1 MHWSKDHPDYICAMS
16 TAISTPS
23 SRKKG
28 FSTSCPS
35 TMPERKR
42 KSDDLSPAEKAIA
55 PKRTVATLL
64 NPFPALGP
72 ETDEPWFT
80 QIHETV
86 QGHARFENA
95 GDMSKKILP
104 LDVSWQPQ
112 PHCVVSL
119 IFHLQS
125 TRHYVKPVSQNSV
138 SPPNFTAR
146 GIQTATEQQSAL
158 PDFRKAAKLL
168 HKLDSL
174 SIATSKLHTTI
185 VDIEKVTQDI
195 DAMMKVETTSFPLVV
210 TQLRET
216 CQDLI
221 KGYEERLA
229 VMIRWSGE
237 TVDG

>member
-1 MHWSKDHPDYICAMS
+1 
-16 TAISTPS
+16 
-23 SRKKG
+23 
-28 FSTSCPS
+28 
-35 TMPERKR
+35 MPERKR

-86 QGHARFENA
+86 QGHARSENA
-95 GDMSKKILP
+95 GDMSKKILS
-104 LDVSWQPQ
+104 LD
-112 PHCVVSL
+112 
-119 IFHLQS
+119 S
-125 TRHYVKPVSQNSV
+125 TRHYVKPVSQNNV